1 MTILSFIQPTEFNWD
16 ILRRGVELG
25 DDATDE
31 QVRLAETEDTLEERA
46 NLKKAS
52 RFAIILGGGIVLC
65 IVVLWPMPMY
75 GSRYIFSKQCNSL
88 CQMVTHSSFHRMGC
102 RRIHLVMDRCDLHYL
117 LPSLGV
123 ESYLCTFV
131 EADDWSV

>member
-52 RFAIILGGGIVLC
+52 RWAIILGGGVVLC

-75 GSRYIFSKQCNSL
+75 GSRYIFSKKCK
-88 CQMVTHSSFHRMGC
+88 SF
-102 RRIHLVMDRCDLHYL
+102 Y
-117 LPSLGV
+117 
-123 ESYLCTFV
+123 
-131 EADDWSV
+131 